1 MKSVKVA
8 AVIAG
13 SLVIAGAAA
22 PAFAQNANDVA
33 RNTLDNTVSTLNNGP
48 VHVAPLEQTDTLDVK
63 ERKES
68 LLKAV
73 DRASTDLN
81 KRPPL
86 KGGLSL

>member
-1 MKSVKVA
+1 MKSVKAV

-13 SLVIAGAAA
+13 SLVIAGVTA
-22 PAFAQNANDVA
+22 PAFAQSVNDTG
-33 RNTLDNTVSTLNNGP
+33 RKTLDNAVSTLNNGP
-48 VHVAPLEQTDTLDVK
+48 VHVAPLEQSDTLSVK
-63 ERKES
+63 EKKAS

-73 DRASTDLN
+73 DRVSSDLS